1 MVLLMMAITA
11 AAVGMKLVIDE
22 DCWLRFYY
30 FQCWFVVRC

>member
-11 AAVGMKLVIDE
+11 ATVGMKLVI